1 MLLQE
6 KVQGTTLG
14 SFWGCSGWGESVV
27 SYLYLLFVP
36 VISSDASVP
45 SLGFLKQKQCFREMP
60 PVKIWI
66 LRGWRTWEVEPWW
79 LKGKELLVLERP
91 AGSGAPAKQTA
102 SCVYY
107 QWAHP
112 FIHVL
117 MTLST
122 NDFEYHVCLEIGS
135 GATVKRKIEF
145 LTSRNSWS
153 RVGGRASLT
162 KALWVTRSRN
172 PLKSFKKWRGAL
184 LRSPGGG
191 LLGNPRQE
199 HGWPQGPESPQELRP
214 CSVSPKSQH
223 VPHPCS
229 FSLAG
234 LSTSSLS
241 RRALAL
247 LVF

>member
-153 RVGGRASLT
+153 RVGGIQPSY
-162 KALWVTRSRN
+162 
-172 PLKSFKKWRGAL
+172 PLS
-184 LRSPGGG
+184 SP
-191 LLGNPRQE
+191 
-199 HGWPQGPESPQELRP
+199 SPPAFNL
-214 CSVSPKSQH
+214 SQH
-223 VPHPCS
+223 Q
-229 FSLAG
+229 G
-234 LSTSSLS
+234 LVQWISSSHQMAKVLEFQ
-241 RRALAL
+241 L
-247 LVF
+247 